1 MIGHSGG
8 PTQTLLGPFL
18 TLFLTKPAEYE
29 KAPSSP
35 MPGPFPKSFS
45 DEYAKTLVFI
55 HFSASSIFRELP
67 SPSAKIRHRPIVIII
82 LKTGDPAR
90 DQGFESLPLR
100 KIGKGISRPIWA
112 GGAFF

>member
-35 MPGPFPKSFS
+35 MPVPFPNSFS
-45 DEYAKTLVFI
+45 AEYAETLVFI
-55 HFSASSIFRELP
+55 HLSSSDIFRELT
-67 SPSAKIRHRPIVIII
+67 SPSAKIR
-82 LKTGDPAR
+82 
-90 DQGFESLPLR
+90 
-100 KIGKGISRPIWA
+100 
-112 GGAFF
+112 